1 MQVELEDTLLRQRAG
16 ERILRGKRPAGADA
30 ASVGAS
36 ACADAVASIRQGMP
50 LRPCRPRNHCPCLC
64 RRCAYNIHTCAYG
77 GTACAA
83 LDRLSGGGG
92 LVERLGHSEA
102 AAARQLLG
110 TMHWSVRELEAIVVG
125 ARATGV

>member
-1 MQVELEDTLLRQRAG
+1 
-16 ERILRGKRPAGADA
+16 
-30 ASVGAS
+30 
-36 ACADAVASIRQGMP
+36 
-50 LRPCRPRNHCPCLC
+50 
-64 RRCAYNIHTCAYG
+64 
-77 GTACAA
+77 
-83 LDRLSGGGG
+83 LSGGGG